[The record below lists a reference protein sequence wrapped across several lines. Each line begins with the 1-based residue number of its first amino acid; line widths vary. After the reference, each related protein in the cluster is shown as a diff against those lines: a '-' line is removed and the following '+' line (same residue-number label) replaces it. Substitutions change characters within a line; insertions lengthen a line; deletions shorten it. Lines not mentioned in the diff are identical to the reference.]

1 MQCRLDT
8 SRHQRFRL
16 YQRLPP
22 DTYRELPFLWG
33 APPAESPSQARH
45 PRPELHSHPPGELPA
60 ESFSGG
66 EYFQTGFYPP
76 LPGDGQK
83 DEYQRSIPATPELR
97 TVPYASAHTVQ
108 SEYGRG
114 EPRQSPGPD
123 QGGRTAE
130 LPVGQCHP

>member
-22 DTYRELPFLWG
+22 DTYRELPVFFGGPHPVYPLPG
-33 APPAESPSQARH
+33 RH
-45 PRPELHSHPPGELPA
+45 TRSELHSHSLRELPA
-60 ESFSGG
+60 ESLSGWG
-66 EYFQTGFYPP
+66 YFQTGFYPP